1 MKPLRLFGAFT
12 LVLVLAACNISPT
25 TPESR
30 TNAPQVTLDP
40 TRSFVEGQLV
50 IGYKEGVNPADVAGK
65 LGATVLTDWPEINA
79 ALLGLPT
86 GLSVSKAEA
95 TAKAFR
101 SLRYVQANKVFWT
114 DPLPAT
120 GVDPN
125 LSTNQLGIDLDPAF
139 DKQWMHRQ
147 MNTQGAWE
155 QGVTGSGVRIG
166 IHDTLVDVRHPD
178 LAANVFFPGFD
189 GFDESLIQPDT
200 PYRGEENHGT
210 AVAGTA
216 AAVGGNDL
224 GGLGIAYD
232 ADIVALA
239 IDDPETGGLLLN
251 AIVNAAIFAVDGPDG
266 EPGGD
271 DRAPGTDAETGPYV
285 HIVNMS
291 WGSSGYDQIV
301 KDTMDY
307 MLAYNVTLV
316 TSAGN
321 TPTQG
326 FAEPAWHPGLISVAA
341 TRPTDERTGFSNRGL
356 HLEVAAPGEDVWT
369 TTTRNCAYTNSCD
382 PDSPENAYIFISGTS
397 FSSPATAGAAALILD
412 ASATRDADGNITDI
426 NLDAAQVRRILET
439 TAFQP
444 QGGEF
449 NVNLGYGIVDAE
461 AAVEKALDESQWPQP
476 GGTLV
481 VGAVLAGDPDVR
493 VPKVGLTLVPLDVTG
508 EVPAEYTQTSDG
520 ILFPAAQGVGFY
532 QKVNPG
538 RYRLLASGP
547 HEATFGIPV
556 DTFETDVTVESGN
569 FNPDNLGEGGFTLV
583 TVPLDITP
591 FEDTFEPNDTL
602 AEAAPVE
609 VGSTALASL
618 FNQEA
623 GTDTDVYAV
632 EVEAGE
638 SYRVNLETIAGSF
651 DTFLRVLGADGSE
664 IAQNDN
670 NQDST
675 LGTDSLVTFEALETG
690 TVYVEVTELTGANTP
705 FNLYAVDVAL
715 FIGDEEEPNGTA
727 VVNGTTIDTVT
738 FTAAQSIELGVALD
752 AAIGEA
758 SDDPETIDS
767 NPTDADVFS
776 FTVEAGTTVVADT
789 ETFSSGAPDTLLAL
803 YNADG
808 EQVAFNDDFTGRESR
823 VSYTAEEGGTYFV
836 VVVAFDAA
844 GTSGTTGAYG
854 LSLTSLINP
863 PTETE

>member
-1 MKPLRLFGAFT
+1 MKPLRLFGALT
-12 LVLVLAACNISPT
+12 LVLGLAACNISPT
-25 TPESR
+25 PSSR
-30 TNAPQVTLDP
+30 VNTPQVTLDP
-40 TRSFVEGQLV
+40 TQTFVEGQLI
-50 IGYKEGVNPADVAGK
+50 IGYEEGVDPAKAAAL
-65 LGATVLTDWPEINA
+65 LGATVLTNWPEINA
-79 ALLGLPT
+79 ALLDLPAGLA
-86 GLSVSKAEA
+86 VHKAEA
-95 TAKAFR
+95 TAKALVG
-101 SLRYVQANKVFWT
+101 LRYAQANKVFWT

-120 GVDPN
+120 GVDPA
-125 LSTNQLGIDLDPAF
+125 LSTQQLGIDLDPAY

-147 MNTQGAWE
+147 MNTLGAWQ
-155 QGVTGSGVRIG
+155 QGVTGADIRIG

-178 LAANVFFPGFD
+178 LQANVFFPGFD
-189 GFDESLIQPDT
+189 GFDETLIQPDT

-224 GGLGIAYD
+224 GGLGIAYN

-266 EPGGD
+266 EPGGP
-271 DRAPGTDAETGPYV
+271 DRAPGTPAETGPYV

-307 MLAYNVTLV
+307 MLAFGVTLV

-356 HLEVAAPGEDVWT
+356 HLEVAAPGEDIWT

-382 PDSPENAYIFISGTS
+382 PASPENAYTFISGTS

-412 ASATRDADGNITDI
+412 ASATRDASGNITDI
-426 NLDAAQVRRILET
+426 NLDPAQVRRILET

-444 QGGEF
+444 EGGEF

-461 AAVEKALDESQWPQP
+461 AAVEKALDESAWPEP

-481 VGAVLAGDPDVR
+481 VEAVVASDPDIV
-493 VPKVGLTLVPLDVTG
+493 VPKVGLTLLPLDVTG

-520 ILFPAAQGVGFY
+520 ILFGDLQGVGLY
-532 QKVNPG
+532 QEVNPG

-547 HEATFGIPV
+547 HEATFGIPI
-556 DTFETDVTVESGN
+556 DTFEEDVTIESVDAFTDEAEFVTVE
-569 FNPDNLGEGGFTLV
+569 
-583 TVPLDITP
+583 LDIDP
-591 FEDTFEPNDTL
+591 FEDLFEPNESV
-602 AEAAPVE
+602 AEAAPVD
-609 VGSTALASL
+609 VGSTAYVTLYNPDAS
-618 FNQEA
+618 
-623 GTDTDVYAV
+623 TDTDVYAV
-632 EVEAGE
+632 QVEAGE
-638 SYRVNLETIAGSF
+638 TYRVNLETVAGNF
-651 DTFLRVLGADGSE
+651 DTFLRVLGADGTTV
-664 IAQNDN
+664 IAQNDD

-675 LGTDSLVTFEALETG
+675 LGTDSLVTFEAPETG

-715 FIGDEEEPNGTA
+715 FIGEEEEPNGTA
-727 VVNGTTIDTVT
+727 SVSGTTIENVD
-738 FTAAQSIELGVALD
+738 FTAAQSVPLGVALD
-752 AAIGEA
+752 AAIGET
-758 SDDPETIDS
+758 SDEPETIDPD
-767 NPTDADVFS
+767 PTDADIFEVE
-776 FTVEAGTTVVADT
+776 VEAGTTIVADV
-789 ETFSSGAPDTLLAL
+789 ETLESGAPDTLLAL

-823 VSYTAEEGGTYFV
+823 AFYTAETGGTYFV
-836 VVVAFDAA
+836 VVVSWDAA

-854 LSLTSLINP
+854 LIINSFINP

>member
-1 MKPLRLFGAFT
+1 MKPLRLFGALT
-12 LVLVLAACNISPT
+12 LVLGLAACNISPT
-25 TPESR
+25 PSSR
-30 TNAPQVTLDP
+30 VNTPQVTLDP
-40 TRSFVEGQLV
+40 TQNFVEGQLI
-50 IGYKEGVNPADVAGK
+50 IGYEEGVDPAKAAAL
-65 LGATVLTDWPEINA
+65 LGATVLTNWPEINA
-79 ALLGLPT
+79 ALLDLPAGLA
-86 GLSVSKAEA
+86 VHKAEA
-95 TAKAFR
+95 TAKALVG
-101 SLRYVQANKVFWT
+101 LRYAQANKVFWT
-114 DPLPAT
+114 DPQPAT
-120 GVDPN
+120 GVGPS
-125 LSTNQLGIDLDPAF
+125 LSAQQLGIDLDPAF

-147 MNTQGAWE
+147 MNTVGAWE
-155 QGVTGSGVRIG
+155 QGATGADIRIG
-166 IHDTLVDVRHPD
+166 VHDTLVDVRHPD
-178 LAANVFFPGFD
+178 LQANVFFPGFD
-189 GFDESLIQPDT
+189 GFDSSLIQPDT

-224 GGLGIAYD
+224 GGLGVAYN

-266 EPGGD
+266 EPGGP
-271 DRAPGTDAETGPYV
+271 DRAPGTPAETGPYV

-307 MLAYNVTLV
+307 MLAFGVTLV

-356 HLEVAAPGEDVWT
+356 HLEVAAPGEDIWT

-426 NLDAAQVRRILET
+426 NLDPAQVRRILET

-444 QGGEF
+444 EGGEF

-461 AAVEKALDESQWPQP
+461 AAVEKALDESAWPEP

-481 VGAVLAGDPDVR
+481 VEAVVASDPSIV
-493 VPKVGLTLVPLDVTG
+493 VPKVGLTLLPLDVTG

-520 ILFPAAQGVGFY
+520 ILFGDLQGVGLY
-532 QKVNPG
+532 QEVNPG

-547 HEATFGIPV
+547 HEATFGIPI
-556 DTFETDVTVESGN
+556 DTFEEDVTIESVDAFTDEAEFVTVE
-569 FNPDNLGEGGFTLV
+569 
-583 TVPLDITP
+583 LDIDP
-591 FEDTFEPNDTL
+591 FEDLFEPNESV

-609 VGSTALASL
+609 VGSTAYVTLYNPDAS
-618 FNQEA
+618 
-623 GTDTDVYAV
+623 TDTDIYAV
-632 EVEAGE
+632 QVEAGE
-638 SYRVNLETIAGSF
+638 TYRVNLETVAGNF
-651 DTFLRVLGADGSE
+651 DTFLRVLGADGTTV
-664 IAQNDN
+664 IAENDD

-675 LGTDSLVTFEALETG
+675 LGTDSLVTFEAPETG

-705 FNLYAVDVAL
+705 FNLYALDVAL
-715 FIGDEEEPNGTA
+715 FIGEEEEPNGTA
-727 VVNGTTIDTVT
+727 SVSGTTIENVD
-738 FTAAQSIELGVALD
+738 FTAAQSVPLGVALD
-752 AAIGEA
+752 AAIGET
-758 SDDPETIDS
+758 SDEPETIDPD
-767 NPTDADVFS
+767 PTDADIFS
-776 FTVEAGTTVVADT
+776 VEVEAGTTIVADV
-789 ETFSSGAPDTLLAL
+789 ETLESGAPDTLLAL

-823 VSYTAEEGGTYFV
+823 VFYTAEEGGTYFV
-836 VVVAFDAA
+836 VVVSWDAA
-844 GTSGTTGAYG
+844 GTSGTTGPYG
-854 LSLTSLINP
+854 LIINSFINP

>member
-1 MKPLRLFGAFT
+1 MKPLRLFGALT
-12 LVLVLAACNISPT
+12 LVLGLAACNLSPT
-25 TPESR
+25 TPTSR
-30 TNAPQVTLDP
+30 TNTPTVTLDP
-40 TRSFVEGQLV
+40 TQSFVEGQLV
-50 IGYKEGVNPADVAGK
+50 VGYQEGVDPAKVAAL
-65 LGATVLTDWPEINA
+65 LGATVNTNWPEINA
-79 ALLGLPT
+79 ALLDLPA
-86 GLSVSKAEA
+86 GLSVNKAEA
-95 TAKAFR
+95 TAKALHG
-101 SLRYVQANKVFWT
+101 LRYVEPNKVFWT
-114 DPLPAT
+114 DPLPAS
-120 GVDPN
+120 GVNPAG
-125 LSTNQLGIDLDPAF
+125 LSTNQLGIDLDPAY

-147 MNTQGAWE
+147 MNTLGAWQQGA
-155 QGVTGSGVRIG
+155 TGEGIRIG
-166 IHDTLVDVRHPD
+166 VHDTLVDVRHPD

-189 GFDESLIQPDT
+189 GFDSSLIMPDT

-224 GGLGIAYD
+224 GGLGVAYG

-239 IDDPETGGLLLN
+239 IDDPESGGLLLN

-271 DRAPGTDAETGPYV
+271 DRAPGTDPETGPYV

-356 HLEVAAPGEDVWT
+356 HLEVAAPGEDIWT
-369 TTTRNCAYTNSCD
+369 TTTRNCAFTNSCD
-382 PDSPENAYIFISGTS
+382 PASPENAYIFISGTS

-412 ASATRDADGNITDI
+412 ASATRDANGNITDI

-444 QGGEF
+444 NGGEF

-461 AAVEKALDESQWPQP
+461 AAVDVALDESQWPQP

-481 VGAVLAGDPDVR
+481 VEAVVASDPNIV

-520 ILFPAAQGVGFY
+520 ILFPDLQGIGLY
-532 QKVNPG
+532 QEVNPG
-538 RYRLLASGP
+538 RYQLLASGP
-547 HEATFGIPV
+547 HQATFGIPV
-556 DTFETDVTVESGN
+556 DTFETDVTITPGG
-569 FNPDNLGEGGFTLV
+569 PDDAEV
-583 TVPLDITP
+583 VVVPLDITP
-591 FEDTFEPNDTL
+591 FQDTFEPNDSVG
-602 AEAAPVE
+602 EAAPVE
-609 VGSTALASL
+609 VGTTALATL
-618 FNQEA
+618 YNPETGA
-623 GTDTDVYAV
+623 DTDLYAIQ
-632 EVEAGE
+632 VEAGE
-638 SYRVNLETIAGSF
+638 SYRVNLETVAGNF
-651 DTFLRVLGADGSE
+651 DTFLRVLGADGTTV
-664 IAQNDN
+664 IAENDN
-670 NQDST
+670 NQASN
-675 LGTDSLVTFEALETG
+675 LGTDSLVTFEAPETG
-690 TVYVEVTELTGANTP
+690 TVYAEVTELTGANTP

-715 FIGDEEEPNGTA
+715 FIGSETEPNGTA
-727 VVNGTTIDTVT
+727 AVSSTTINTVDLS
-738 FTAAQSIELGVALD
+738 AAQSVPLGAALD
-752 AAIGEA
+752 AAIGEV
-758 SDDPETIDS
+758 SDEPETIDPD
-767 NPTDADVFS
+767 PTDADIFAVE
-776 FTVEAGTTVVADT
+776 VEAGTTIVADT
-789 ETFSSGAPDTLLAL
+789 ETKTSGAPDTLLAL

-823 VSYTAEEGGTYFV
+823 VFYTAQEGGTYYV

-844 GTSGTTGAYG
+844 GTSGTTGTYG
-854 LSLTSLINP
+854 LIINSFINP